1 MDEKIF
7 CFFPITPKKK
17 KKKKKSLNFL
27 FLSFFKVSY
36 QSGTRIHLC
45 TKSKSALGIT
55 AIKLEHFN
63 HPDIGENGKIAMI
76 VLSCYY

>member
-1 MDEKIF
+1 MEEALQA
-7 CFFPITPKKK
+7 CGRGR
-17 KKKKKSLNFL
+17 KSTN
-27 FLSFFKVSY
+27 FFKVSY

-63 HPDIGENGKIAMI
+63 HPDIGENGTFSYHENQE
-76 VLSCYY
+76 LSERE